1 MLTSHD
7 ITQDYILGGRIS
19 IRQPSSGYRVA
30 IDPVFLASSI
40 NAMKGDTIL
49 DVGAGVG
56 SSSLCLALR
65 IPGLKITGLE
75 IQKSMVRLASENI
88 AINNMRNSIEMLN
101 GNLIAPPPRLAAGTF
116 SHVMV
121 NPPYL
126 EEISSSIKYVNENSK
141 ISHLQ
146 KISFE
151 TWAKFCMLMV
161 RPNGT
166 ITFIHS
172 ADKLDSIL
180 SIFSGKV
187 GDICVYP
194 LWPGNNDPAKRVIV
208 SVRKNSK
215 KPMKILQGIKLQDS
229 TGKYSRDAEHILR
242 DGCALDW

>member
-7 ITQDYILGGRIS
+7 ITQDYILGGRVS
-19 IRQPSSGYRVA
+19 IRQPSTGYRVA
-30 IDPVFLASSI
+30 IDPIFLASSI
-40 NAMKGDTIL
+40 NAVKGETIL

-56 SSSLCLALR
+56 SASLCLSLR

-75 IQKSMVRLASENI
+75 VQKSMVRLASENI

-126 EEISSSIKYVNENSK
+126 EETASKINYVNENKK
-141 ISHLQ
+141 ISHLETV
-146 KISFE
+146 SFDM
-151 TWAKFCMLMV
+151 WARFCMLMV

-172 ADKLDSIL
+172 ADKLDNIL
-180 SIFSGKV
+180 SIFLGKV
-187 GDICVYP
+187 GDISVYP
-194 LWPGNNDPAKRVIV
+194 LWPGNDDPAKRVIV
-208 SVRKNSK
+208 RVRKNSQA
-215 KPMKILQGIKLQDS
+215 PMKLLQGMKLHDS

-242 DGCALDW
+242 DGCGLDW